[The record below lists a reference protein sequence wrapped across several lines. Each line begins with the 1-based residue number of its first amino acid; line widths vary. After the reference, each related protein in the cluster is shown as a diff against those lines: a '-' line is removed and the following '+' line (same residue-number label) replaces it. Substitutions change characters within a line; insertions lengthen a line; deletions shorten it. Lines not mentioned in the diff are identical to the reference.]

1 MLIIIGSSHIA
12 ASNGRNC
19 EIATYGDRRAYWK
32 ATRALTDSVLKRTDL
47 SFASFGRSFA
57 SFGHYSLS
65 VLRPYESSSSNN
77 TSSNME
83 NKNSGYDTDAS
94 EDVKPTAAN
103 KSGLTMEV
111 KQ

>member
-1 MLIIIGSSHIA
+1 MTETVKLQRPVIA
-12 ASNGRNC
+12 
-19 EIATYGDRRAYWK
+19 E
-32 ATRALTDSVLKRTDL
+32 LTERPTVPVTDPQLKRTDL

-65 VLRPYESSSSNN
+65 VLRPYEASSSNN

-94 EDVKPTAAN
+94 EDVKTNAMN
-103 KSGLTMEV
+103 KSGLTIEV
-111 KQ
+111 KE